1 MQASQ
6 VSNLLGFILSIS
18 PSSRDLPTPEP
29 ETACCIPT
37 ILADAKPVPNVH
49 EDTQIDIIKRCLKG
63 SGEVTG
69 KLLLYLIIAHMK
81 GNNAAVFLPEI
92 SGFRT

>member
-6 VSNLLGFILSIS
+6 VSNLLGFILLIS
-18 PSSRDLPTPEP
+18 PSSRDLPTPES

-49 EDTQIDIIKRCLKG
+49 EETQIDIKRCLKG

-69 KLLLYLIIAHMK
+69 KLLF
-81 GNNAAVFLPEI
+81 NNSSYE
-92 SGFRT
+92 G